1 MVKFPMLLCFA
12 IVYGAVT
19 LGHVLSMGSVSVIY
33 GWECVA
39 LLLNIC
45 RIETVV
51 LKEITSVI
59 KTQKEPNRGRF
70 LTVWL
75 REQRLYVVENLEW
88 LLSAKSGRSYFPREL
103 SELKVRFGSNAETD
117 GKATGVPKSELKIPC

>member
-1 MVKFPMLLCFA
+1 
-12 IVYGAVT
+12 
-19 LGHVLSMGSVSVIY
+19 MGSVSVIY

-51 LKEITSVI
+51 LKETTSII
-59 KTQKEPNRGRF
+59 KTQKEPNNGRL

-75 REQRLYVVENLEW
+75 RKQRLYVVENLEG
-88 LLSAKSGRSYFPREL
+88 LLSAYSVEKLRLNAVKVSDSLVFEN
-103 SELKVRFGSNAETD
+103 SER
-117 GKATGVPKSELKIPC
+117 IRR